1 VTERR
6 ARSGRVVGIAEG
18 VAAAV
23 RRRQRER
30 EPRVVLF
37 DANGAS
43 RLVAPSAPGYDELLE
58 LADRMIDLAP
68 RPAGR
73 GPRAARE
80 AEAGPAEREVEEPG
94 ADARRGTGRAPSGG
108 TADEPAA

>member
-6 ARSGRVVGIAEG
+6 PRSGRVVGIAEG

-37 DANGAS
+37 DAAGAA
-43 RLVAPSAPGYDELLE
+43 RALAPSAPGYDELLE
-58 LADRMIDLAP
+58 VAERTLELAGERAREP
-68 RPAGR
+68 RPR
-73 GPRAARE
+73 SSARSS
-80 AEAGPAEREVEEPG
+80 RKS
-94 ADARRGTGRAPSGG
+94 DA
-108 TADEPAA
+108 ADEPAA